1 MCIGHHLVS
10 GGVETKTLIQNIL
23 SGNTEKINTNNMFVD
38 GLLLKLNWLCFPT
51 KMKDKQ
57 KISLQEET

>member
-10 GGVETKTLIQNIL
+10 GVETKTIIQNIL

-38 GLLLKLNWLCFPT
+38 GLLLKFNWLCFPT
-51 KMKDKQ
+51 KMMDKQ
-57 KISLQEET
+57 KISL

>member
-23 SGNTEKINTNNMFVD
+23 SDNTEKINTNNMFVD
-38 GLLLKLNWLCFPT
+38 GLLLKLNWLCFRT

-57 KISLQEET
+57 

>member
-10 GGVETKTLIQNIL
+10 GGVETKTLIHNIL
-23 SGNTEKINTNNMFVD
+23 SGKTEKINTNNMFVD

-57 KISLQEET
+57 KICL